1 MAVDLPAIVSSS
13 GIFRDHDDA
22 PSAAAAAVA
31 SPSGVPAAL
40 QGRAALAP
48 QPSQLTWDLQDD
60 EAAGEAANAR
70 ELELLDEQAP
80 AAWATLLDWRTDPWA
95 LTQQQLQDLLV
106 LPQAAAPLPHPQQP
120 CSAVSAHALATG
132 ATPSQ
137 VAMLHQQGLIR
148 RFGLRVAAL
157 RRFFGDVAANY
168 QPNPYHCFEHA
179 RALSP
184 PGAFWGCAPGAG
196 SPRP

>member
-70 ELELLDEQAP
+70 ELALLDEQAP

-179 RALSP
+179 RAFEPL
-184 PGAFWGCAPGAG
+184 G
-196 SPRP
+196 SVLGLRPRRL